1 MHKHIQNSYDL
12 TDAFLAHSTVCD
24 YNFLRSFPRLGTKAF
39 DLLDDI
45 HPLHNLAEHHM
56 LPVQPLS
63 LGSAEEEL
71 GPIGVGASIS
81 HGQNTRSGVLQLEI
95 LVLKLGA
102 IDRLATRAISSSEVT
117 SLAHEVGNHPVE
129 RRSLESEPLL
139 AGTQC
144 TKVFRSLRNHVFSQ
158 LHYNIAQRSS
168 VSSYGEEYANW
179 HDGETWST
187 RKGRE
192 LLQNGRMR

>member
-45 HPLHNLAEHHM
+45 HSLHNLAKHHM
-56 LPVQPLS
+56 LPIQPLS
-63 LGSAEEEL
+63 LGSAEKEL

-81 HGQNTRSGVLQLEI
+81 HGQNARSGVLQLEI
-95 LVLKLGA
+95 LILKLGTV
-102 IDRLATRAISSSEVT
+102 DRLATSTISSSEVT
-117 SLAHEVGNHPVE
+117 PLAHKVGNHPVE
-129 RRSLESEPLL
+129 RRSLETEPLL

-144 TKVFRSLRNHVFSQ
+144 PEVFRSLGNHVFSQ
-158 LHYNIAQRSS
+158 FHHNITKRSS
-168 VSSYGEEYANW
+168 ISSYGEEYTNW
-179 HDGETWST
+179 HDGETWRN
-187 RKGRE
+187 RKG
-192 LLQNGRMR
+192 